1 MGSIVFYRSALIE
14 FVVISDKQ
22 LRFDEHCHTSNI
34 VLTAIVND
42 HTSPVSVLPDHYA
55 LKPTVLRS
63 L

>member
-34 VLTAIVND
+34 VLTAILEGTAEFCMNGQTMIVHNLC
-42 HTSPVSVLPDHYA
+42 PAV
-55 LKPTVLRS
+55 
-63 L
+63 